1 MCEKKNSE
9 PETLQP
15 SKSSAVDEETP
26 AQTAQEIHV
35 NYLDTPPTAPPE
47 RKIHPRQILP
57 LIPEEE
63 EVSDETPSPPVKID

>member
-9 PETLQP
+9 AATPQP
-15 SKSSAVDEETP
+15 SNSAVNNEPPE
-26 AQTAQEIHV
+26 QTAQEIHV
-35 NYLDTPPTAPPE
+35 NYLDTPPPSPPE

-63 EVSDETPSPPVKID
+63 EEVSDETPTPPVKID

>member
-9 PETLQP
+9 SETLQP
-15 SKSSAVDEETP
+15 SKSSADDETP
-26 AQTAQEIHV
+26 EQTAQEIHV
-35 NYLDTPPTAPPE
+35 NYLDTPPPAPPE

-63 EVSDETPSPPVKID
+63 EEVSDETPSPPVRID